1 MKELSEAEWHVL
13 ESLWE
18 EAPKVGSRIA
28 ADMSERKGWSRST
41 TLTMLRRMTEK
52 KLIAC
57 DDSGKIK
64 AYMPLVHR
72 EEAVKKETE
81 SFLDRVYHG
90 SVSMMLNGFVKKQ
103 KLKPEEIEEL
113 RQILEQAED
122 ENER

>member
-1 MKELSEAEWHVL
+1 
-13 ESLWE
+13 
-18 EAPKVGSRIA
+18 
-28 ADMSERKGWSRST
+28 
-41 TLTMLRRMTEK
+41 MLRRMTEK

-57 DDSGKIK
+57 DNSGSMKT
-64 AYMPLVHR
+64 YTPLVHR